1 MSEKKMDQTDCEIA
15 DSGQTDLKKAVIAF
29 AIIEALILIPV
40 LLYLMLR

>member
-1 MSEKKMDQTDCEIA
+1 MSEKKAGRTSREVTGSDQP
-15 DSGQTDLKKAVIAF
+15 DLKKAVIA